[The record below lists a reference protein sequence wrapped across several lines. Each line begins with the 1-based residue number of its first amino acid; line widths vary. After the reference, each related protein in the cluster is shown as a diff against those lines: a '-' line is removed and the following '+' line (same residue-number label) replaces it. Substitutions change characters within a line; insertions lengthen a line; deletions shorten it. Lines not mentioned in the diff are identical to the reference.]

1 MGSEHQMFSWVSKIG
16 FTIIAVG
23 ALLILYKIV
32 MPDVQLGRGGHPG
45 SPVIPFGIV
54 LIAFGA
60 LLCVLGGPGR
70 QYQ

>member
-1 MGSEHQMFSWVSKIG
+1 MFSWVGKIG

-32 MPDVQLGRGGHPG
+32 IPEVHVGRGGHPG
-45 SPVIPFGIV
+45 SLVIPFGVV

-70 QYQ
+70 QHQ